1 MSRQRGEGVCAQL
14 GLEAGQVELAHTLLK
29 ENGITMANV
38 ELRPGESQ
46 EQLLKRFRKEVTKSR
61 VLSTARKKRWFTP
74 PSEVRR
80 IKKQKAIRKARQAQR
95 KRERTDY

>member
-1 MSRQRGEGVCAQL
+1 
-14 GLEAGQVELAHTLLK
+14 
-29 ENGITMANV
+29 MANV
-38 ELRPGESQ
+38 ELRSGESQ

-80 IKKQKAIRKARQAQR
+80 IKKQKAVRKARQAQR
-95 KRERTDY
+95 KREQNGGLMPLSGKQNTLTLPYPFHSHVWKEVMANG